1 MSRFAISVMLGVCAC
16 AAAAHAPVARAVT
29 VTFGAL
35 KDNTLYETTDDSVS
49 NGAGPGMF
57 AGRTGTNAGTPAL
70 RRGLIAFDVSSIPS
84 NAVIESATLTLNL
97 SRAAAAGPGNI
108 FIHRLTRDWGEGSS
122 NAGNPGGGGAAVT
135 PGDATW
141 NYNFYNTSMWTD
153 RGGDFFP
160 GSSSARFIS
169 DLGKYNFND
178 SPMAT
183 DVAGWVANPGTN
195 FGWIIRGNEETLN
208 SAKRFDTRENPV
220 VANRPVLIVTYSVPE
235 PGGAMVIAGFAL
247 LGVSRRRARR

>member
-1 MSRFAISVMLGVCAC
+1 MNRSALVVMLGVCAC
-16 AAAAHAPVARAVT
+16 GAPIARGVT

-35 KDNTLYETTDDSVS
+35 KDNTLYETPDDSVS
-49 NGAGPGMF
+49 NGLGPYMY

-70 RRGLIAFDVSSIPS
+70 RRAVIGFDVSSIPAD
-84 NAVIESATLTLNL
+84 AVIESATLTLNL

-108 FIHRLTRDWGEGSS
+108 FVHRLLKDWGEGTS
-122 NAGNPGGGGAAVT
+122 NAGDPGGSGVAAT

-141 NYNFYNTSMWTD
+141 GYNFYNTSQWTD

-160 GSSSARFIS
+160 GPSSARLVS

-183 DVAGWVANPGTN
+183 DVAGWIADPASN
-195 FGWIIRGNEETLN
+195 FGWIIRGSEEALN
-208 SAKRFDTRENPV
+208 SAKRFETKENPIEG
-220 VANRPVLIVTYSVPE
+220 NRPALTVVYSVPE
-235 PGGAMVIAGFAL
+235 PGCGGAVVLAGFAL
-247 LGVSRRRARR
+247 LGVSRRRSRR